1 MMNEK
6 ELAYVESVVD
16 ELTELLDGCYQ
27 NILDDKDFEMPN
39 FDEPLQ
45 RKPLNEKQTDLIV
58 EIFTE
63 PFLELYKLDEGD
75 DEKLNEQYEWLSE
88 EKRNKLISVLDA
100 LVTACVSEY
109 TEMQPEFQELKENFR
124 KIAEN
129 EKEKAQ
135 QEKQ

>member
-1 MMNEK
+1 
-6 ELAYVESVVD
+6 
-16 ELTELLDGCYQ
+16 
-27 NILDDKDFEMPN
+27 MPN
-39 FDEPLQ
+39 FVEPIK

-58 EIFTE
+58 EVFTE
-63 PFLELYKLDEGD
+63 PFLELYKLDEGE
-75 DEKLNEQYEWLSE
+75 DESLNEKYEWLSD

-109 TEMQPEFQELKENFR
+109 TELQPEFQELKENFR

-135 QEKQ
+135 QEEQ

>member
-1 MMNEK
+1 MNEK

-63 PFLELYKLDEGD
+63 PFAEIYRLEDGD

-88 EKRNKLISVLDA
+88 EKRKKLISVLDA
-100 LVTACVSEY
+100 LVTACVSGY
-109 TEMQPEFQELKENFR
+109 TELQPEFQDLKEKMR

-129 EKEKAQ
+129 EKEEAHQKEQ
-135 QEKQ
+135 

>member
-1 MMNEK
+1 MNKK
-6 ELAYVESVVD
+6 ELAYTESVVN
-16 ELTELLDGCYQ
+16 ELSEMLDGCYQ

-39 FDEPLQ
+39 FEEPLK
-45 RKPLNEKQTDLIV
+45 RKILNEKQTDLIV
-58 EIFTE
+58 NVFTE
-63 PFLELYKLDEGD
+63 PFLELYKLDEGE
-75 DEKLNEQYEWLSE
+75 DEELNKKYDWLSE
-88 EKRNKLISVLDA
+88 EKRNKLISVIDA

>member
-1 MMNEK
+1 MNQK
-6 ELAYVESVVD
+6 ELAYTESVIN
-16 ELTELLDGCYQ
+16 ELSEMLDGCYQ
-27 NILDDKDFEMPN
+27 SILDGKDFEMPN
-39 FDEPLQ
+39 FEEPLK
-45 RKPLNEKQTDLIV
+45 RKELNEKQTDLIV
-58 EIFTE
+58 NVFTE
-63 PFLELYKLDEGD
+63 PFLELYKLDEGE
-75 DEKLNEQYEWLSE
+75 DEKLNKKYDWLSE

>member
-1 MMNEK
+1 MDQK

-27 NILDDKDFEMPN
+27 NILDDKDFEMPD
-39 FDEPLQ
+39 FVEPIK

-129 EKEKAQ
+129 EKEEAH
-135 QEKQ
+135 QEEQ

>member
-63 PFLELYKLDEGD
+63 PFAEIYRLEDGD

-88 EKRNKLISVLDA
+88 EKRKKLSPSRNTFRLCEIESLPSIFSHF
-100 LVTACVSEY
+100 LGGNEEKKPT
-109 TEMQPEFQELKENFR
+109 TTQQQPDTQLL
-124 KIAEN
+124 
-129 EKEKAQ
+129 
-135 QEKQ
+135 

>member
-1 MMNEK
+1 MNEK

-27 NILDDKDFEMPN
+27 NILDDKKFEMPD
-39 FDEPLQ
+39 FE
-45 RKPLNEKQTDLIV
+45 KPLKRKELNGEQTDLIV
-58 EIFTE
+58 EVFTE
-63 PFLELYKLDEGD
+63 PFLELYKLDEGE
-75 DEKLNEQYEWLSE
+75 DEELNKKYDWLSE

-109 TEMQPEFQELKENFR
+109 TEMQPEFQELKENIR
-124 KIAEN
+124 KIVEN
-129 EKEKAQ
+129 EKEKAH

>member
-1 MMNEK
+1 MDQK

-27 NILDDKDFEMPN
+27 NILDEKDFKMPN
-39 FDEPLQ
+39 FVEPIK

-58 EIFTE
+58 EVFTE
-63 PFLELYKLDEGD
+63 PFLELYKLDEGE
-75 DEKLNEQYEWLSE
+75 DESLNEKYEWLPD

-100 LVTACVSEY
+100 LVKACVSEY
-109 TEMQPEFQELKENFR
+109 TELQPEFQELKENFR

-135 QEKQ
+135 QEEQ